1 MLGIIS
7 FAVSIVSVIMSFFA
21 SVRLPSFAIAMLGVV
36 IAIISTYD
44 KDTDEAKKEV
54 KTKESRALEIGSVII
69 SASAILSYFVFTI
82 LDKIA

>member
-54 KTKESRALEIGSVII
+54 KTKESRALEIGSVIV
-69 SASAILSYFVFTI
+69 SASAILSYFVFAI